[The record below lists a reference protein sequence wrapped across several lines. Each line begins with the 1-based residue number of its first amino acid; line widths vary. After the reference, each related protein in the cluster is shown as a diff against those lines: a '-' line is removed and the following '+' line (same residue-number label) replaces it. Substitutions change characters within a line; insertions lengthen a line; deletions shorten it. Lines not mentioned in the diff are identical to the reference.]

1 MFTYNNIMRAL
12 KEGGIPDY
20 WYAQFDVNDANVQ
33 AIGLADR
40 DVTVTSAGDVG
51 YQYKKKPSTLLKAF
65 YNCNT
70 VNGLVLVDELGTNN
84 GTLYGGA
91 TTVSVIGTAI
101 SFNGTTSDGATTN
114 ALSNL
119 SSFALSIWV
128 NVTWRN
134 GVYDCIFMQES
145 SSTQDGRFRVFNYG
159 QNDGLVMQF
168 GGVPLNIG
176 GIRPVGQT
184 HIVCQYNHLTGL
196 VQMYLNGVLID
207 SSTISTGLVTLS
219 DNLLIGKVP
228 NFYSVNPDISINGSV
243 DKIRIFNRTLD
254 TQEIEAL
261 ALELRVQDNIKVWHD
276 RLGGNIYSK
285 FTRYNYNDAS
295 QAAGMATHWYKLNG
309 NVNDSVGTSNGTNN
323 GAILNSNYATF
334 NFVTDQYI
342 SLPDATTSF
351 DSIEC
356 VTEFNGGASSF
367 YLFNGGLYTNA
378 TKFNRLALG
387 FINGNFR
394 LIAHHN
400 SDGQLR
406 IDTGINVPVG
416 SLIYV
421 VIQNNGVE
429 TSIFLNGVPIYSIL
443 GTLSNSLSLE
453 SNSSRIGQWDNGN
466 SSYDGDI
473 YDLKLHSTALT
484 PAQIKANAL
493 AIGLYDG
500 PIETEYTG
508 ITADLKPASYD
519 PADTTLDTTSTIAT
533 NPDANDWQPY
543 GA

>member
-134 GVYDCIFMQES
+134 SVYDCIFMQES

-168 GGVPLNIG
+168 GGVLLNSG

-276 RLGGNIYSK
+276 KIAGDIYSK
-285 FTRYNYNDAS
+285 LTRYNYDDAS
-295 QAAGMATHWYKLNG
+295 QTAGTATHWYELNTDS
-309 NVNDSVGTSNGTNN
+309 NDSVGTAHGTDTDITYSGGGAVFNGTTSKITLPSSIYTAQWRTLEIVFELNDV
-323 GAILNSNYATF
+323 LNSILFNIRNAASSTLLDMRIFDNGDISYRVFTNALYTASAATKIVANKKYYAVLTY
-334 NFVTDQYI
+334 NSTTGEILGYLDGELVAQ
-342 SLPDATTSF
+342 ATTAVAGNHGTGTAAAIGYF
-351 DSIEC
+351 IDYNDAF
-356 VTEFNGGASSF
+356 VNG
-367 YLFNGGLYTNA
+367 T
-378 TKFNRLALG
+378 
-387 FINGNFR
+387 
-394 LIAHHN
+394 
-400 SDGQLR
+400 
-406 IDTGINVPVG
+406 
-416 SLIYV
+416 
-421 VIQNNGVE
+421 
-429 TSIFLNGVPIYSIL
+429 
-443 GTLSNSLSLE
+443 
-453 SNSSRIGQWDNGN
+453 
-466 SSYDGDI
+466 I
-473 YDLKLHSTALT
+473 YDLKLHSTTLT